1 MALCHPLW
9 PHRGWDYLT
18 GAQDQDSRLSTL
30 EAAIGYSFQDRD
42 LLVEALTHASAK
54 VPNAQNPGSTSAGTT
69 YERLEFLGDRVL
81 GLVLA
86 AHLYATHPEDDEG
99 GLSLRFHAAAR
110 QSTLA
115 GVARRLGIA
124 PYIRVQSGMDAKT
137 NESILSDVVESLMAA
152 IYLDGGMTPVHD
164 LIMAHWQ
171 FDADAPAKEE
181 KDAKSQLQE
190 YAMSKGIGLPQYR
203 LVARHGPDHAPEMTY
218 AVAIEGFAE
227 IEASAGS
234 RKQAE
239 QRAAARLLAVI
250 GADQDGIDRDGI
262 DRDGIDRDGAQ

>member
-1 MALCHPLW
+1 MALRHPLR

-18 GAQDQDSRLSTL
+18 GSRAQDKGLAGL
-30 EAAIGYSFQDRD
+30 EAIVGHSFADRD
-42 LLVEALTHASAK
+42 LLVEALTHSSAK
-54 VPNAQNPGSTSAGTT
+54 VDGAT

-86 AHLYATHPEDDEG
+86 AHFHAAHPEDDEG

-115 GVARRLGIA
+115 DVARKLGLA
-124 PYIRVQSGMDAKT
+124 AHIRVQSGMDVAS
-137 NESILSDVVESLMAA
+137 NESILSDVVESLAAA
-152 IYLDGGMTPVHD
+152 IYLDGGMAPVQAMV
-164 LIMAHWQ
+164 MAHWPI
-171 FDADAPAKEE
+171 DADAPAKDE
-181 KDAKSQLQE
+181 KDAKSRLQE
-190 YAMSKGIGLPQYR
+190 FAMRRGAALPHYR
-203 LVARHGPDHAPEMTY
+203 LVTRSGPDHAPEMTY
-218 AVAIEGFAE
+218 AVSIEGFAE

-250 GADQDGIDRDGI
+250 EGEGHGDD
-262 DRDGIDRDGAQ
+262 

>member
-1 MALCHPLW
+1 MAVRHPLW

-18 GAQDQDSRLSTL
+18 GTGAQDEGLATL
-30 EAAIGYSFQDRD
+30 EATIGYRFATRD
-42 LLVEALTHASAK
+42 LLVEALTHSSAK
-54 VPNAQNPGSTSAGTT
+54 ARGAT

-86 AHLYATHPEDDEG
+86 THFYTIHPKDDEG

-115 GVARRLGIA
+115 DVARRLGLA
-124 PYIRVQSGMDAKT
+124 RHIRVQSGMDVET
-137 NESILSDVVESLMAA
+137 NESILSDVVESLVAA
-152 IYLDGGMTPVHD
+152 IYLDGGMAPVQR
-164 LIMAHWQ
+164 LVMAHWP
-171 FDADAPAKEE
+171 FDSEAPAKDE

-190 YAMSKGIGLPQYR
+190 FAMSKGLALPHYR
-203 LVARHGPDHAPEMTY
+203 LVARSGPDHAPEMTF
-218 AVAIEGFAE
+218 AVSIEGFAE

-239 QRAAARLLAVI
+239 QRAAARLLEMI
-250 GADQDGIDRDGI
+250 GEGRD
-262 DRDGIDRDGAQ
+262 D

>member
-1 MALCHPLW
+1 MALRHPLW

-18 GAQDQDSRLSTL
+18 GTGAQDEGLSTL
-30 EAAIGYSFQDRD
+30 EAEIGHSFADRD
-42 LLVEALTHASAK
+42 LLVEALTHSSAK
-54 VPNAQNPGSTSAGTT
+54 LRRAT

-86 AHLYATHPEDDEG
+86 THFYASHPEDDEG

-115 GVARRLGIA
+115 DVARRLGLA
-124 PYIRVQSGMDAKT
+124 RHIRTQSGMDVEA
-137 NESILSDVVESLMAA
+137 NDSILSDVVESLMAA
-152 IYLDGGMTPVHD
+152 IYLDGGMAPVQRV
-164 LIMAHWQ
+164 IMAHWP
-171 FDADAPAKEE
+171 FDAEAPARDE

-190 YAMSKGIGLPQYR
+190 FAMSKGLALPHYR
-203 LVARHGPDHAPEMTY
+203 LVARSGPDHAPDMTY
-218 AVAIEGFAE
+218 AVSIAGFAE

-250 GADQDGIDRDGI
+250 AGGGQTDD
-262 DRDGIDRDGAQ
+262 

>member
-1 MALCHPLW
+1 MAFRHPLW

-18 GAQDQDSRLSTL
+18 DAQNQDNRHSTL
-30 EAAIGYSFQDRD
+30 EAAIGYSFTDRA

-54 VPNAQNPGSTSAGTT
+54 ARGHT

-86 AHLYATHPEDDEG
+86 AHLYAAHPEDDEG

-115 GVARRLGIA
+115 DVGRRLGIA
-124 PYIRVQSGMDAKT
+124 PHIRVQAGMDVET
-137 NESILSDVVESLMAA
+137 NDSILSDVVESLMAA
-152 IYLDGGMTPVHD
+152 IFLDGGMAPVQD
-164 LIMAHWQ
+164 LIMTHWP
-171 FDADAPAKEE
+171 FDAEAPAKDE

-190 YAMSKGIGLPQYR
+190 YAMSRGIGLPQYR
-203 LVARHGPDHAPEMTY
+203 MVARSGPDHAPEMTY
-218 AVAIEGFAE
+218 AVSIEGFAE
-227 IEASAGS
+227 IQASAGS

-239 QRAAARLLAVI
+239 QRAAAGLLTAI
-250 GADQDGIDRDGI
+250 AAGRHEGRHD
-262 DRDGIDRDGAQ
+262 

>member
-1 MALCHPLW
+1 MAVRHPLQ

-18 GAQDQDSRLSTL
+18 GSQAQDDGLSTL
-30 EAAIGYSFQDRD
+30 ETVIGHSFSDRD
-42 LLVEALTHASAK
+42 LLVEALTHSSAK
-54 VPNAQNPGSTSAGTT
+54 THGTS

-86 AHLYATHPEDDEG
+86 MHLHACHPDDDEG
-99 GLSLRFHAAAR
+99 ALSLRFHAAAR

-115 GVARRLGIA
+115 DVARRLGLGA
-124 PYIRVQSGMDAKT
+124 HIRVQSGMDVGA
-137 NESILSDVVESLMAA
+137 NDSILSDVVESLMAA
-152 IYLDGGMTPVHD
+152 MYLDGGMAPVQD
-164 LIMAHWQ
+164 FILTHWP
-171 FDADAPAKEE
+171 FDAHAPAKDE

-190 YAMSKGIGLPQYR
+190 FAMSRGIGLPRYR
-203 LVARHGPDHAPEMTY
+203 LVARSGPDHAPEMTY

-227 IEASAGS
+227 VEARAGS

-250 GADQDGIDRDGI
+250 AGGGDDD
-262 DRDGIDRDGAQ
+262 

>member
-1 MALCHPLW
+1 MALRHPVW
-9 PHRGWDYLT
+9 PDRGWDYLT
-18 GAQDQDSRLSTL
+18 GSHAQDEGLSAL
-30 EAAIGYSFQDRD
+30 ESTIGYSFANRD
-42 LLVEALTHASAK
+42 LLVQALTHSSAK
-54 VPNAQNPGSTSAGTT
+54 ARGAT

-86 AHLYATHPEDDEG
+86 THFHAAHPEDDEG

-115 GVARRLGIA
+115 SVARKLGLA
-124 PYIRVQSGMDAKT
+124 AHIRVQSGMDVET

-152 IYLDGGMTPVHD
+152 IYLDGGMVPVQD
-164 LIMAHWQ
+164 LIMTHWP
-171 FDADAPAKEE
+171 FDAQAPAKDE

-190 YAMSKGIGLPQYR
+190 FAMSRGIALPQYR
-203 LVARHGPDHAPEMTY
+203 LVARSGPDHAPEMTY
-218 AVAIEGFAE
+218 AVSIEGFAE
-227 IEASAGS
+227 VEAGAGS

-250 GADQDGIDRDGI
+250 AAGGHGDE
-262 DRDGIDRDGAQ
+262 